1 MSRTRPKDRLDA
13 LVAAATTTF
22 LRNGGPDRT
31 QMQDVARALGVAKG
45 TLYLYVEGKEALFDL
60 VIRHADE
67 PGPVAPPVLPVP
79 NPAPGALAARV
90 ADRIQARGRFPALQ
104 AALSAPSIDAPAV
117 HAALAQVHDVLSA
130 NRTAIRLINIAARDR
145 PDLAEPWF
153 AGARGVLLQGLTQLI
168 ERGVADGTLR
178 PVPDTGTAARVV
190 VETCMWFAVHRPWDP
205 RPDGIPDAT
214 TRATALH
221 MLAGGLGLTPPA
233 PPRA

>member
-1 MSRTRPKDRLDA
+1 MSRTRPKDRLEA
-13 LVAAATTTF
+13 LVAAATAEF

-31 QMQDVARALGVAKG
+31 QMQDVARTLGVAKG

-60 VIRHADE
+60 VIRHADQ

-79 NPAPGALAARV
+79 NPSPGAVAAHV
-90 ADRIQARGRFPALQ
+90 SERIHARGRFPALQ
-104 AALSAPSIDAPAV
+104 AALAAPSIDTHAV
-117 HAALAQVHDVLSA
+117 HAVLAQVHDVLRD

-153 AGARGVLLQGLTQLI
+153 AGARGILLQGLVELI
-168 ERGVADGTLR
+168 ERGVAEGTLR
-178 PVPDTGTAARVV
+178 PVPDAGAAARVV

-205 RPDGIPDAT
+205 RPDGISDAA

-221 MLAGGLGLTPPA
+221 MLAGGLGLAATPS
-233 PPRA
+233 

>member
-13 LVAAATTTF
+13 LVAAATETF

-60 VIRHADE
+60 VVRHADQT
-67 PGPVAPPVLPVP
+67 GPVDPPVLPVP
-79 NPAPGALAARV
+79 NPDKGAIAAHV
-90 ADRIQARGRFPALQ
+90 ADRIQAGGRFPALQ
-104 AALSAPSIDAPAV
+104 AALAADAIDAHAV
-117 HAALAQVHDVLSA
+117 QAVLAQVYDTLA
-130 NRTAIRLINIAARDR
+130 TNRTAIRLINIAARDR

-153 AGARGVLLQGLTQLI
+153 AGARGVLLQGLVQLI
-168 ERGVADGTLR
+168 DRGVADGVLR
-178 PVPDTGTAARVV
+178 PVPDSGAAARVV

-205 RPDGIPDAT
+205 RPDGISDES

-221 MLAGGLGLTPPA
+221 MLAGGLGLSPS
-233 PPRA
+233 